1 MNCIIVEWLTLW
13 LEVRSYKQRN
23 IKKFITNNP
32 IKNIVAYTNN
42 YASQSFMIQ
51 LSWLKQS
58 KYYYN
63 CLLDLLLIYFTFF
76 KNIFN

>member
-1 MNCIIVEWLTLW
+1 MDIHDIIVEWLTLW

-32 IKNIVAYTNN
+32 IKNIVAYKNN

-63 CLLDLLLIYFTFF
+63 CLLESIINLFY
-76 KNIFN
+76 IF